1 MSGDVNELKK
11 LYRSK
16 QDRYLGGVAGGLA
29 EYFRIDANLF
39 RILFILITFTGGIG
53 LVLYMVALFIIPENP
68 NQDEKV
74 KKRLE
79 KDSTFLLAVILILF
93 GILMLSREFGLF
105 DYFHFWRIPWTII
118 WAVFLIFIGLLLIF
132 ASNKYRAGSGQ
143 GEETAYFTSIL
154 KQIYRS
160 RDNRMIAGVCGGL
173 GEYFKIDPSIVRL
186 LWVFAAFTSA
196 GLGVLIYVILIFVFP
211 EATEESGYNQAR
223 PE

>member
-1 MSGDVNELKK
+1 
-11 LYRSK
+11 
-16 QDRYLGGVAGGLA
+16 VAGGLA
-29 EYFRIDANLF
+29 DYFRIDANLF
-39 RILFILITFTGGIG
+39 RILFILITFIGGIG
-53 LVLYMVALFIIPENP
+53 IILYMVALFIIPENP
-68 NQDEKV
+68 EQDEKIR
-74 KKRLE
+74 KRLE

-93 GILMLSREFGLF
+93 GILLLSREFGIF

-132 ASNKYRAGSGQ
+132 ASNKLNASTGQ
-143 GEETAYFTSIL
+143 GEGSTYFTSIL

-186 LWVFAAFTSA
+186 LWIFAAFASA

-211 EATEESGYNQAR
+211 EATEERSFNQAR